1 MGKTESYDS
10 LEQLG
15 FETEALEKSPGS
27 EMKCI
32 SILQELAFE
41 EPLERDAIVRKL
53 ENYAQSRRSRTGT
66 AAFRAAANIIAVSM
80 MEVLHEM

>member
-1 MGKTESYDS
+1 MGKTVPFGG
-10 LEQLG
+10 LERLG
-15 FETEALEKSPGS
+15 FEEHVLGKLPDS

-41 EPLERDAIVRKL
+41 EPSERDTIVRKL
-53 ENYAQSRRSRTGT
+53 EGYAYGKRGRAGT